1 MRAPRD
7 KVSRLKVATIVGTRP
22 EIIRLS
28 RVMAALDEATDH
40 LLVHTGQNFDY
51 ELSEV
56 FFRELELRAPDRFLA
71 AAGGSP
77 AETIGKAI
85 IAADAVF
92 AAERPD
98 AVLVLGDTNSALT
111 VIPAKR
117 RHIPIFHMEAGNRC
131 FDQRTPEEL
140 NRRIVDHTA
149 DINLPYSSIARDYLL
164 AEGLPADR
172 VIKTGSPMLE
182 VLTHYRPAIDAS
194 DIVGRLGLQP
204 QRYVLVSAH
213 REENVDSDR
222 QIGWLAETLS
232 GVAAAY
238 DEPVL
243 VSTHP
248 RTRRRIEALDLKL
261 DERVRL
267 MKPFGFFDYN
277 ALQLKARAVLSD
289 SGTISEESAILGFP
303 ALNLREAHERP
314 EAMEEGAVMMTG
326 LKLERVLRGLAV
338 LEQQA
343 GHRVRLPADYAAPDV
358 SLKVVRIILSY
369 TDYVRRN
376 VWKEALVRDSPCAS

>member
-1 MRAPRD
+1 MRPT
-7 KVSRLKVATIVGTRP
+7 KLKVATIIGTRP

-40 LLVHTGQNFDY
+40 LVVHTGQNFDH

-56 FFRELELRAPDRFLA
+56 FFQELGLRPPDRFLE
-71 AAGGSP
+71 AAGASP
-77 AETIGKAI
+77 AETIGRAI

-98 AVLVLGDTNSALT
+98 AVLVLGDTNSSLT

-131 FDQRTPEEL
+131 FDQRVPEET

-149 DINLPYSSIARDYLL
+149 DVNLPYSTIARDYLL
-164 AEGLPADR
+164 AEGLPPDR
-172 VIKTGSPMLE
+172 IIKTGSPMLE
-182 VLTHYRPAIDAS
+182 VLTHYRAGIEGS
-194 DIVGRLGLQP
+194 DVVSRLGLTP
-204 QRYVLVSAH
+204 HRYVLASAH

-222 QIGWLAETLS
+222 QIRALAETLC
-232 GVAAAY
+232 GVAEAY

-248 RTRRRIEALDLKL
+248 RTRKRIDALDLRL
-261 DERVRL
+261 DQRVRL

-277 ALQLKARAVLSD
+277 ALQMKARAVLSD
-289 SGTISEESAILGFP
+289 SGTISEESSILGFP

-326 LKLERVLRGLAV
+326 LGLERVLQGLAV
-338 LEQQA
+338 LEQQ
-343 GHRVRLPADYAAPDV
+343 GGQTVRLPVDYAVPDV
-358 SLKVVRIILSY
+358 SRKVVRIILSY

-376 VWKEALVRDSPCAS
+376 VWKEA

>member
-1 MRAPRD
+1 MTAP
-7 KVSRLKVATIVGTRP
+7 KLKVVTVVGTRP

-28 RVMAALDEATDH
+28 RVMPALDEATDH
-40 LLVHTGQNFDY
+40 LIVHTGQNFDH

-56 FFRELELRAPDRFLA
+56 FFQELGLRRPDRFLE
-71 AAGGSP
+71 AGGGSA

-85 IAADAVF
+85 IAADEVF

-98 AVLVLGDTNSALT
+98 ALLVLGDTNSSLT

-131 FDQRTPEEL
+131 FDQRVPEET

-149 DINLPYSSIARDYLL
+149 DVNLPYSAIAREYLL
-164 AEGLPADR
+164 AEGLPPDR
-172 VIKTGSPMLE
+172 VIRTGSPMLE
-182 VLTHYRPAIDAS
+182 VLSHYRPGIDAS
-194 DIVGRLGLQP
+194 DVVARLGLEP
-204 QRYVLVSAH
+204 GRYFLVSAH
-213 REENVDSDR
+213 REENIDSDR
-222 QIGWLAETLS
+222 QIGRLVETLAA
-232 GVAAAY
+232 VAEAY
-238 DEPVL
+238 DEPIL

-248 RTRRRIEALDLKL
+248 RTRKRIEAMGLSFDP
-261 DERVRL
+261 RVRL

-289 SGTISEESAILGFP
+289 SGTISEESVILGFN

-314 EAMEEGAVMMTG
+314 EAMEEAAVILTG
-326 LKLERVLRGLAV
+326 LSPERVLQGLAI
-338 LEQQA
+338 LEQQS
-343 GHRVRLPADYAAPDV
+343 GHRVRLPADYAVSDV

-369 TDYVRRN
+369 TDYVRRH
-376 VWKEALVRDSPCAS
+376 VWREA

>member
-1 MRAPRD
+1 MKAP
-7 KVSRLKVATIVGTRP
+7 KLKVATIVGTRP

-28 RVMAALDEATDH
+28 RVMAALDETTDQ
-40 LLVHTGQNFDY
+40 LIIHTGQNFDY

-56 FFRELELRAPDRFLA
+56 FFQELGLRAPDRFLG
-71 AAGGSP
+71 AAGGTP

-85 IAADAVF
+85 IGADEVL

-98 AVLVLGDTNSALT
+98 AVLVLGDTNSCLT

-117 RHIPIFHMEAGNRC
+117 RHIPVFHMEAGNRC

-140 NRRIVDHTA
+140 NRRIVDHAA

-164 AEGLPADR
+164 AEGLPPDR
-172 VIKTGSPMLE
+172 IIKTGSPMLE
-182 VLTHYRPAIDAS
+182 VLTHYRPGIEAS
-194 DIVGRLGLQP
+194 DVLERLGLQAN
-204 QRYVLVSAH
+204 RYLLVSCH

-222 QIGWLAETLS
+222 QISALAETLS
-232 GVAAAY
+232 GIASAY
-238 DEPVL
+238 DEQVL

-248 RTRRRIEALDLKL
+248 RTRRRIEVLNIAL

-289 SGTISEESAILGFP
+289 SGTISEESSILGFP

-326 LKLERVLRGLAV
+326 LRLERVLQGLAV

-343 GHRVRLPADYAAPDV
+343 SHRVRLPEDYAAPDV
-358 SLKVVRIILSY
+358 SQKVVRIILSY
-369 TDYVRRN
+369 TDYVRRT
-376 VWKEALVRDSPCAS
+376 VWKEA

>member
-1 MRAPRD
+1 MSGR
-7 KVSRLKVATIVGTRP
+7 RLKVATILGTRP

-28 RVMAALDEATDH
+28 RVMAALDEAAEQ
-40 LLVHTGQNFDY
+40 LIIHTGQYYDDA
-51 ELSEV
+51 LSEV
-56 FFRELELRAPDRFLA
+56 FFRELGLRAPDRYLGV
-71 AAGGSP
+71 GGGTA
-77 AETIGKAI
+77 AETIGRAI
-85 IAADAVF
+85 IAADEVL

-98 AVLVLGDTNSALT
+98 AVLVLGDTNSCLT
-111 VIPAKR
+111 VIAAKR

-131 FDQRTPEEL
+131 FDQRVPEEL

-149 DINLPYSSIARDYLL
+149 DINLPYSSIARGYLL
-164 AEGLPADR
+164 AEGVPPDR
-172 VIKTGSPMLE
+172 IVKTGSPMLE
-182 VLTHYRPAIDAS
+182 VLTHYRDGIEAS
-194 DIVGRLGLQP
+194 DAVARLGLQP
-204 QRYVLVSAH
+204 HHYLLVSAH

-238 DEPVL
+238 DEPVV

-248 RTRRRIEALDLKL
+248 RTRKRLEALGSKL

-267 MKPFGFFDYN
+267 MPPFGFFDYN
-277 ALQLKARAVLSD
+277 ALQLKAHAVLSD
-289 SGTISEESAILGFP
+289 SGTISEESSILGFQ

-326 LKLERVLRGLAV
+326 LRLERVLQGLAI
-338 LEQQA
+338 LEAQT
-343 GHRVRLPADYAAPDV
+343 GWRPRLPADYAVPDV
-358 SLKVVRIILSY
+358 SRKVVRIILSY

-376 VWKEALVRDSPCAS
+376 VWKEV